1 MDDSINKISYLIIC
15 SDDKKYWGTPDE
27 IVCEMRSWDTMCGRV
42 KTNNEYMKLVAERSD
57 GLIKSTDEYEF
68 LRSLENVGNLTM
80 TESN

>member
-1 MDDSINKISYLIIC
+1 M
-15 SDDKKYWGTPDE
+15 
-27 IVCEMRSWDTMCGRV
+27 MSWDTMCGRV